1 MKYLKQV
8 VSCIL
13 GVALAG
19 CSSEPLVAPIEQF
32 TDAFSPASTASS
44 ALAQASSCCNS
55 WQELPYVSLN
65 IGKTFVDLN
74 SKSPVYE
81 FKDGKSY
88 IGAYKL
94 PTHSGDLKITAAA
107 QIDKTVYYPRIVML
121 DSQFRVTRVIGDDLF
136 TYKPAQLLQLDRIE
150 AVFTVDRSRVGNPNN
165 ETYMIVYTPANKLG
179 ETTTILHPAKAFARA
194 HSTVE
199 PSVKDPVITHS
210 AWGLVELQFEDISTY
225 AGKENV
231 YVPEYG
237 DKIKLANDGVYVDV
251 NKKPVVA
258 PNKLVVAPAADVAT
272 GAAVVATT
280 SAVVATAASNT
291 AGATS
296 AVSSA
301 AMLPETETFYNQQI
315 QKAVAS
321 GNIEKAMALT
331 NEAERAGSRTAK
343 QTFVNA
349 IKSTQK

>member
-1 MKYLKQV
+1 MNSLKLIV
-8 VSCIL
+8 AGLL
-13 GVALAG
+13 GSALIG
-19 CSSEPLVAPIEQF
+19 CSSEPLVAPVEQNKEVF
-32 TDAFSPASTASS
+32 VAAELASS
-44 ALAQASSCCNS
+44 SLKQAQVCCKS
-55 WQELPYVSLN
+55 FDQLPYVDIK
-65 IGKTFVDLN
+65 IGKIFSTI
-74 SKSPVYE
+74 SKNNPVFE
-81 FKDGKSY
+81 FPEGMSFFA
-88 IGAYKL
+88 AYRL
-94 PTHSGDLKITAAA
+94 PEHSGDIRIYAAS
-107 QIDKTVYYPRIVML
+107 QIDNTVLYPKIIML

-136 TYKPAQLLQLDRIE
+136 SYKPAALLQLDRIE
-150 AVFTVDRSRVGNPNN
+150 ATFTVDRSRVGNPNN

-199 PSVKDPVITHS
+199 PNVKDPVITHS
-210 AWGLVELQFEDISTY
+210 AWGLVELQLEDISTY

-280 SAVVATAASNT
+280 SAVVATAASDSSVT
-291 AGATS
+291 A
-296 AVSSA
+296 SSA

>member
-1 MKYLKQV
+1 MNSFKLIV
-8 VSCIL
+8 AGLL
-13 GVALAG
+13 GSVLVG
-19 CSSEPLVAPIEQF
+19 CSSEPLVAPIEQNKAVF
-32 TDAFSPASTASS
+32 VSADVASVALQQVKDCCKSFNQFPYAEIKAGKVFSIIDKNSS
-44 ALAQASSCCNS
+44 AYSFPEGRSFFSS
-55 WQELPYVSLN
+55 
-65 IGKTFVDLN
+65 
-74 SKSPVYE
+74 
-81 FKDGKSY
+81 
-88 IGAYKL
+88 YKL
-94 PTHSGDLKITAAA
+94 PDNSGDLRITVAS
-107 QIDKTVYYPRIVML
+107 QIENTLLYPRVIML
-121 DSQFRVTRVIGDDLF
+121 DSKFRITRVVGDELF
-136 TYKPAQLLQLDRIE
+136 SYKPAAMLALDRVE
-150 AVFTVDRSRVGNPNN
+150 AVFTVDRSRIGNPNN

-199 PSVKDPVITHS
+199 PNVKDPVINHS
-210 AWGLVELQFEDISTY
+210 AWGLVELQLEDLSTY